1 MLNLWPKNFLLHK
14 LMHKELF
21 VPRLIKAMY
30 FKLGIAILP
39 EFLILSR
46 TQFFIKKSENINHK
60 TL

>member
-1 MLNLWPKNFLLHK
+1 
-14 LMHKELF
+14 MHKELF
-21 VPRLIKAMY
+21 VPRLIKTMY
-30 FKLGIAILP
+30 FKLGIAILS